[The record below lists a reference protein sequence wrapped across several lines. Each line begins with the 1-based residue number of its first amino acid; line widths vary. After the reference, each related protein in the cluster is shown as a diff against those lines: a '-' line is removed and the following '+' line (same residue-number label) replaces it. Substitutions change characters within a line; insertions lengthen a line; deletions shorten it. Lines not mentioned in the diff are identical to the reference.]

1 MILRAQECH
10 ELGDFVIAERVTEG
24 RHFGATVENM
34 VRHLLRRP
42 GFVVTDVREG
52 RRLLGSFKGL
62 AVAVG
67 TTFVAKEGGAGLD
80 RLLILPEAGGSG
92 GKKEESR
99 EDFLASNHKDIFAC
113 AGRARPHPFGGG
125 GSPHV
130 AENAQRPCRLAAMG
144 LRSGT
149 YAGELRRELA
159 ARNRE
164 WAQGKPHVESYG
176 GDPVVVYCPYCST
189 GEDLPGGARREQHGN
204 FFEPAYRAIL
214 ERPEWARRFNKVH
227 AQGRALPRWVED
239 PRRKWRELD
248 SCMSSDALLMNVF
261 CAPGASAVRQLLG
274 VDGDG
279 LPEFGW
285 KAKVPLKSGLF
296 DRTEVDM
303 RWGAVLVEAKLTEG
317 DFQTRKAEVVE
328 AYRDFD
334 AVFDRE
340 LLPRVEAITV
350 RRKNAA
356 EFAEA
361 YSQEW
366 EDTGLLS
373 PDEVGEAAR
382 EFQTGLVA
390 GAQAEAPREARY
402 VSYQLIR
409 NVLAAYATGSSF
421 CVICDARRPDLI
433 EGWFDVMRAVRTAEL
448 RTRLKVVTWQEVA
461 GLAPAALREF
471 LESKYGIAGA
481 GSPRIAR

>member
-1 MILRAQECH
+1 
-10 ELGDFVIAERVTEG
+10 
-24 RHFGATVENM
+24 
-34 VRHLLRRP
+34 
-42 GFVVTDVREG
+42 
-52 RRLLGSFKGL
+52 
-62 AVAVG
+62 
-67 TTFVAKEGGAGLD
+67 
-80 RLLILPEAGGSG
+80 
-92 GKKEESR
+92 
-99 EDFLASNHKDIFAC
+99 
-113 AGRARPHPFGGG
+113 
-125 GSPHV
+125 
-130 AENAQRPCRLAAMG
+130 MG

-164 WAQGKPHVESYG
+164 WARGKPHVESYG

-189 GEDLPGGARREQHGN
+189 DEDLPAGAERERHGN
-204 FFEPAYRAIL
+204 FFEPSYRAIL
-214 ERPEWARRFNKVH
+214 ARSEWARRFNKVH
-227 AQGRALPRWVED
+227 AQGRALPRWMED

-274 VDGDG
+274 VSEDG

-328 AYRDFD
+328 AYRDFE
-334 AVFDRE
+334 AVFDRD

-350 RRKNAA
+350 RRKSAA

-366 EDTGLLS
+366 EDTGGLS

-390 GAQAEAPREARY
+390 GAEAEAPREVRY

-409 NVLAAYATGSSF
+409 NVLAAYATASSF
-421 CVICDARRPDLI
+421 CVICDERRPDLI

-448 RTRLKVVTWQEVA
+448 RTRLKVVTWQE
-461 GLAPAALREF
+461 LARALPGELREF
-471 LESKYGIAGA
+471 LQAKYGIGA
-481 GSPRIAR
+481 PATQPIHGEAV